1 MKTYF
6 DDVTIHIVK
15 CLRKITHEIG
25 RHSKHIHENYNITL
39 PQMICL
45 REIAKQGPISFSTLT
60 KLIFLN
66 NSTITG
72 IVDRLE
78 NQGFVKRIRMSKDRR
93 QIHLEAT
100 DLGKELLEKAP
111 PPIDQHFIDNLKD
124 LSAEELH
131 RVIWSL
137 EKIIKL
143 FNTEEEFS
151 SYFNEDAE
159 TKQTTSTG

>member
-1 MKTYF
+1 MKTDF

-45 REIAKQGPISFSTLT
+45 REIANQGPISFSTLT

-78 NQGFVKRIRMSKDRR
+78 NQQLVKRIRMSKDRR

-100 DLGKELLEKAP
+100 ELGRELLEKAP
-111 PPIDQHFIDNLKD
+111 PPIDQHFIDNLKNVTD
-124 LSAEELH
+124 NELH
-131 RVIWSL
+131 QLVWSL

-151 SYFNEDAE
+151 SYFNGETE